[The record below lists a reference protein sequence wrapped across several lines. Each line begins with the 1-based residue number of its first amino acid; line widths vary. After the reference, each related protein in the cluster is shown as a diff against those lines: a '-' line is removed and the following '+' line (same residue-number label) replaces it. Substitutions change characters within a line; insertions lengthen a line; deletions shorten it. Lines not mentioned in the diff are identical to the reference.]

1 MRQAF
6 GRNSFVP
13 VAGRAASNGRGAF
26 VRVVMMAAALAA
38 AGVAAPA
45 AAQLGSEAS
54 AAKQGFAFPADR
66 PVRIL
71 VFRPEVRVGEQTTGG
86 LNQPNAEWTTDAR
99 RHIAAALDAAK
110 PGGAEE
116 LKPMPELEGED
127 GKLLADYRALF
138 RAVADAVVQHKL
150 FIGNR
155 LPTKRA
161 EFNWTLGPGVARL
174 GALGG
179 GDYGLFLFTNDSYG
193 SAGRKAAQV
202 MGLLLGAYIP
212 SGVHV
217 GYAGLVDLKT
227 GELVWINADVAMGGD
242 VRDAEGATKRVGQL
256 LEDFPTR
263 EGAAPVTAAAAR

>member
-1 MRQAF
+1 M
-6 GRNSFVP
+6 P
-13 VAGRAASNGRGAF
+13 VAVSAMAVVATPAVAQFGA
-26 VRVVMMAAALAA
+26 
-38 AGVAAPA
+38 
-45 AAQLGSEAS
+45 EAS
-54 AAKQGFAFPADR
+54 ASKQGFAFPKEQ

-71 VFRPEVRVGEQTTGG
+71 VFRPDVRVGEQTTGG
-86 LNQPNAEWTTDAR
+86 LNQPNADWTAAAR
-99 RHIAAALDAAK
+99 QHIADALDAAR
-110 PGGAEE
+110 PGGAQA

-138 RAVADAVVQHKL
+138 RAVTDAVVSHKL
-150 FIGNR
+150 FAGNR

-174 GALGG
+174 GEIGG

-202 MGLLLGAYIP
+202 MGLLFGAYIP

-242 VRDAEGATKRVGQL
+242 VREADGAIKRVGQL
-256 LEDFPTR
+256 LEDFPRR
-263 EGAAPVTAAAAR
+263 EGDPAPVRAAAK